1 MALGGGRRE
10 GSFGGEW
17 CDRFL
22 SGVPAGHHRL
32 LPTCCCL
39 GLHPTVESS
48 ESAIEVPCARSST
61 RAMAKS
67 SCCIC
72 CHVSVDRSFSL
83 PGPQHPQLQKV
94 LFGHNIL
101 EAFYRCWQTAFPA
114 LRTIIPVSGLW
125 ILSNGASVMEHT
137 TDSLLILDM
146 GLDHSWLHL
155 LIGNGG

>member
-1 MALGGGRRE
+1 MEGGR
-10 GSFGGEW
+10 GAFGGEW
-17 CDRFL
+17 CVIFL
-22 SGVPAGHHRL
+22 SGVLAGHHRL
-32 LPTCCCL
+32 LSTCCCL
-39 GLHPTVESS
+39 GPYPTVESS
-48 ESAIEVPCARSST
+48 VPAIEVRCARTST

-67 SCCIC
+67 SCCVC
-72 CHVSVDRSFSL
+72 CHDSVDRSFFL

-94 LFGHNIL
+94 LFGPDIL

-114 LRTIIPVSGLW
+114 LCTIIPVSGLW
-125 ILSNGASVMEHT
+125 MLSNRAPGMEHT